1 MQTTL
6 NFTKEQLV
14 QQFMSG
20 VQGNSNLIKN
30 MTIEARIVDSDT
42 FVPIEELSIKLDV
55 STPNIQLVNTQKKL
69 ISILIVMYI
78 VVEDYTSVPKGI

>member
-30 MTIEARIVDSDT
+30 MTIEARIVGSDT
-42 FVPIEELSIKLDV
+42 FVPIEELSIKLDI
-55 STPNIQLVNTQKKL
+55 STPQNNGVENTFHYRNK
-69 ISILIVMYI
+69 
-78 VVEDYTSVPKGI
+78 